1 MKKLADRTFW
11 WIELFAGLGFMT
23 VGFFQD
29 CSLTFGTAIISLAL
43 WPTLFL
49 SAAACIYRLL
59 HFKTYSK
66 SRGFWLIA
74 ALCVTYLLSTFLNR
88 RYGWYE
94 NIRTLIMQ
102 GILFLMV
109 YCYKESRSA
118 EDIRK
123 RRVWIGFKCMCCTD
137 RYELCLYASRKK

>member
-49 SAAACIYRLL
+49 SAAVCVYRLYTL
-59 HFKTYSK
+59 
-66 SRGFWLIA
+66 
-74 ALCVTYLLSTFLNR
+74 R
-88 RYGWYE
+88 RTVKAVAFG
-94 NIRTLIMQ
+94 
-102 GILFLMV
+102 
-109 YCYKESRSA
+109 
-118 EDIRK
+118 
-123 RRVWIGFKCMCCTD
+123 
-137 RYELCLYASRKK
+137 

>member
-49 SAAACIYRLL
+49 SAAVCVYRLL

-66 SRGFWLIA
+66 SHGF
-74 ALCVTYLLSTFLNR
+74 
-88 RYGWYE
+88 
-94 NIRTLIMQ
+94 
-102 GILFLMV
+102 
-109 YCYKESRSA
+109 
-118 EDIRK
+118 
-123 RRVWIGFKCMCCTD
+123 
-137 RYELCLYASRKK
+137 